1 MPITVLLHV
10 TNAQPVLGEV
20 DEMPSPGDQFIKVS
34 NPRQM
39 DGKDLQFLSDK
50 VVTVLW
56 PFDKLNF
63 IEILPSEEEEKII
76 SFVRE

>member
-1 MPITVLLHV
+1 MPISVLLHV
-10 TNAQPVLGEV
+10 TNAEPVLGEV

-34 NPRQM
+34 NPRRV
-39 DGKDLQFLSDK
+39 DGKDLQYLSEK